1 MEAIKKLSYEME
13 IRDIFDVAQHFQMNL
28 LVDYSFIFINSLIV
42 FILINH
48 LKLFCPLLLLKNL
61 HSSCL
66 IDFRAMLILPVCLF

>member
-1 MEAIKKLSYEME
+1 ME

-28 LVDYSFIFINSLIV
+28 LVDYSFIFINNLIV

-61 HSSCL
+61 AWF
-66 IDFRAMLILPVCLF
+66 INIFFINTVVV

>member
-48 LKLFCPLLLLKNL
+48 LKLFFPLLLLKNL
-61 HSSCL
+61 AWF
-66 IDFRAMLILPVCLF
+66 INIFFINTVVV

>member
-1 MEAIKKLSYEME
+1 ME

-61 HSSCL
+61 AWF
-66 IDFRAMLILPVCLF
+66 INIFFINTVVV